1 MQTMRAL
8 QPGLPSPAINPA
20 GFEIIITDLKDCF
33 FTTPSHDNDK
43 EKFAFILSSINN
55 EKPAQQYQWKVLP
68 RRFQD
73 GG

>member
-1 MQTMRAL
+1 
-8 QPGLPSPAINPA
+8 
-20 GFEIIITDLKDCF
+20 
-33 FTTPSHDNDK
+33 
-43 EKFAFILSSINN
+43 LSSINN